1 MRSLPREVISKFG
14 AAAEQIAAS
23 GDRQRRDQ
31 RAREGQ
37 DALAMGVRLRHRRLS
52 CDRADA
58 QQVRADGLS
67 RRRAAEGVASDRLPP
82 QCTHSASPI

>member
-14 AAAEQIAAS
+14 AAAEHTAATVRAS

-31 RAREGQ
+31 RVGEGQ
-37 DALAMGVRLRHRRLS
+37 DTPAMGVRLRHRRLS

-58 QQVRADGLS
+58 QQVC
-67 RRRAAEGVASDRLPP
+67 DRLGDR
-82 QCTHSASPI
+82 ARN